1 MSNIEDLK
9 RKLQYSEEQYKI
21 AKNNF
26 EYCKKSLEDA
36 QIEFRIGEVERVLEG
51 MHTLI
56 SIGAVNERN
65 FDNYIV
71 HCLNCLHGNIDGS
84 VISIEYDRGT
94 SKELPSSRNRRTQGR
109 EVD

>member
-9 RKLQYSEEQYKI
+9 RELRYSEEQYKI

-36 QIEFRIGEVERVLEG
+36 QIKFRIGEVERVLEG

-56 SIGAVNERN
+56 SLGVVNERK
-65 FDNYIV
+65 FDCYIT
-71 HCLNCLHGNIDGS
+71 HCLNCLYGNIDGT
-84 VISIEYDRGT
+84 VISIDKDIE
-94 SKELPSSRNRRTQGR
+94 KAQE
-109 EVD
+109 EVDRMEE